1 MKSDKKLVPQHVP
14 GGEKLPARELD
25 RANKLLSSLATK
37 SIIIHLVMGPD
48 TTMTA
53 NEFVSISYD
62 MADVLAEDI
71 GDDLN
76 MQVRTCD
83 REHRGM
89 DGFSILRGEYCEEY
103 ISNSLESTVFES
115 YVGEY
120 W

>member
-1 MKSDKKLVPQHVP
+1 MRSKTRIITSIVAISLS
-14 GGEKLPARELD
+14 LA
-25 RANKLLSSLATK
+25 LLSGCSR
-37 SIIIHLVMGPD
+37 IIHSFLKEPIKTYTYTD
-48 TTMTA
+48 DYP
-53 NEFVSISYD
+53 SLY
-62 MADVLAEDI
+62 ADVLAEDI

-89 DGFSILRGEYCEEY
+89 DGFSILRGEYCEEN
-103 ISNSLESTVFES
+103 ISLERTVFES